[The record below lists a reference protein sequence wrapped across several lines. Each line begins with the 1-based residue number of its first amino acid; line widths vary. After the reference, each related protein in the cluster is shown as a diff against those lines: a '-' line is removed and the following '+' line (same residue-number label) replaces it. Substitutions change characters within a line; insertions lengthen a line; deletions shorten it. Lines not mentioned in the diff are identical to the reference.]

1 MKFLNYLLEQY
12 EDWTEG
18 FSGYSDYTENAEDSF
33 KEDINLFFNNILTWT
48 EDVEN
53 IANKYGADIIHL
65 AMMKI
70 AEYTAPGGY
79 YYGDTN
85 PLKRYCELENFVG
98 LAIDTL
104 YETHYNK
111 FLNVFMER

>member
-12 EDWTEG
+12 SEWTEG
-18 FSGYSDYTENAEDSF
+18 FSGYPENIEESF
-33 KEDINLFFNNILTWT
+33 REDIYSFFESLLIYT
-48 EDVEN
+48 EDVREM
-53 IANKYGADIIHL
+53 ANEFGADIISL
-65 AMMKI
+65 TMMKLK
-70 AEYTAPGGY
+70 EYTEPGNY
-79 YYGDTN
+79 YYEGEHN
-85 PLKRYCELENFVG
+85 PLKRYCELENFVW